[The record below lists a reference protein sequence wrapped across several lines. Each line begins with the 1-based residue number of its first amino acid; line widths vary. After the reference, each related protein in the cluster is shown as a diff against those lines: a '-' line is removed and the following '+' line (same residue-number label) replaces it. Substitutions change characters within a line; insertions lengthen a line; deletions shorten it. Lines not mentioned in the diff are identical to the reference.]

1 MTTWSNLFYKE
12 DYMPEDLN
20 EGKILLVED
29 DHNIARLFSYNL
41 NKTGYDCKLAGNGQ
55 QGFEMCKEFKPDLI
69 ISDIMMPE
77 VDGFQ
82 FRKMLMED
90 EELRSI
96 PFIFLT
102 AKGAEEDILKGF
114 ELGIQDYILK
124 TSSPKVILA
133 KVAALLKTQATERQ
147 KAEAEVQKAADSLSI
162 KVVPDEPLQL
172 EGFSITHWHIPYQ
185 KIPGG
190 DFIDYV
196 KIDDDKLAIVI
207 GDVMGKKWGAWYF
220 AVAYAGYVRSSIRF
234 AIKEDKELTASRIMS
249 KVNESIFND
258 ERISDVF
265 VTMSLVLIDKNKK
278 TISYSGAGDLPLLY
292 YNQSEIKSIKSKGLL
307 LGFSEDGHYED
318 VDIDLK
324 TNDYIFLITDG
335 IIESRNEETKTPFGT
350 EGIIRAV
357 LNSDNENKL
366 EAIFKEFRIFTKG
379 NYEDDISLIVIK
391 AE

>member
-1 MTTWSNLFYKE
+1 
-12 DYMPEDLN
+12 MPEDPN

-29 DHNIARLFSYNL
+29 DQNIARLFSYNL
-41 NKTGYDCKLAGNGQ
+41 SKTGYECKLAVNGQ
-55 QGFEMCKEFKPDLI
+55 EGFELCREFKPDLI

-82 FRKMLMED
+82 FRKMLME
-90 EELRSI
+90 EEDLQNI

-133 KVAALLKTQATERQ
+133 KVSALLKTQATERQ

-172 EGFSITHWHIPYQ
+172 EGFNISHWHIPYQ

-196 KIDDDKLAIVI
+196 KIDDNRLAIVI

-220 AVAYAGYVRSSIRF
+220 AVAYAGYVRSAIRF
-234 AIKEDKELTASRIMS
+234 AIKEDEKLAVASRIMS
-249 KVNESIFND
+249 KVNESIYND

-265 VTMSLVLIDKNKK
+265 VTMSLVLLDKEKK
-278 TISYSGAGDLPLLY
+278 SISYSGAGDLPLLY
-292 YNQSEIKSIKSKGLL
+292 YDQSEILPIKSKGLL
-307 LGFSEDGHYED
+307 LGFSEDGSYED
-318 VDIDLK
+318 VNIDLK
-324 TNDYIFLITDG
+324 PNDYIFLITDG
-335 IIESRNEETKTPFGT
+335 IIESRNEENKSPFGT

-357 LNSDNENKL
+357 LNSNDDNKL

>member
-1 MTTWSNLFYKE
+1 
-12 DYMPEDLN
+12 MPEDLN

-29 DHNIARLFSYNL
+29 DQNIARLFSYNL
-41 NKTGYDCKLAGNGQ
+41 NKTGYDCKLAVNGQ
-55 QGFEMCKEFKPDLI
+55 EGFEICKDFKPDLI

-77 VDGFQ
+77 VDGFE
-82 FRKMLMED
+82 FRKMLME
-90 EELRSI
+90 EEDLQNI

-172 EGFSITHWHIPYQ
+172 EGFNISHWHIPYQ

-196 KIDDDKLAIVI
+196 KIDDNRLAIVI

-220 AVAYAGYVRSSIRF
+220 AVAYAGYIRSSIRF
-234 AIKEDKELTASRIMS
+234 AIKEEKVLTASRIMS
-249 KVNESIFND
+249 KVNESIYND

-265 VTMSLVLIDKNKK
+265 VTMSLVLIDKSKK
-278 TISYSGAGDLPLLY
+278 SLSYSGAGDLPLLY
-292 YNQSEIKSIKSKGLL
+292 FNQSEILPIKSKGVL
-307 LGFSEDGHYED
+307 LGFSEDGNYED
-318 VDIDLK
+318 VDIELK

-335 IIESRNEETKTPFGT
+335 IIESRNEESKTPFGT

-357 LNSDNENKL
+357 LNSDDDNKL